1 MQYNAIAE
9 KDSNSEH
16 KNIKG
21 GGEKK
26 DGLRSD
32 MLIHT
37 TFGITFLSTQK
48 WLNQT
53 QNTS

>member
-1 MQYNAIAE
+1 MQYNDIAE

-21 GGEKK
+21 WGRKK
-26 DGLRSD
+26 RWAQKWHVDS
-32 MLIHT
+32 HH
-37 TFGITFLSTQK
+37 FGITFLSTQK
-48 WLNQT
+48 WLNQR